1 MRVSTEIDG
10 GDADGKEAKWIHGKV
25 IRPKT
30 GRTDIIRLDRE
41 NHGFLHA
48 FVSATRSTVE
58 ML

>member
-10 GDADGKEAKWIHGKV
+10 GDADGKEAKWIHGKI
-25 IRPKT
+25 IRPKI
-30 GRTDIIRLDRE
+30 RTDIIRLDRE
-41 NHGFLHA
+41 KHGFLRA